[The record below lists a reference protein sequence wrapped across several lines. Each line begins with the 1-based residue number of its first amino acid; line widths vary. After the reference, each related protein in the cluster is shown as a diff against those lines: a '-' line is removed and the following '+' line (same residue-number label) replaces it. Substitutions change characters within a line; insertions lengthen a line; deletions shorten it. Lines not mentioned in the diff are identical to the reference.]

1 MRVLILGAGII
12 GKTYAVHL
20 HRAGLEVDL
29 LVKESSYYKLQA
41 FGIQT
46 HNILSKQKIDV
57 HIPLV
62 TEERIQKIYDL
73 VIVSV
78 RLEQLE
84 STFPFLLDLHP
95 STSLLFM
102 LNNIKNL
109 DELSNIFPNRKILL
123 GFPGIGGKYHEDTVE
138 YILVKQQKTTVGSL
152 NEADSDLAFKVKSLF
167 EKSGFPT
174 DIERDMKSWLLTH
187 AVFITSLSAYIIR
200 HEGSNTQLAK
210 DRTTV
215 RAWIHSVA
223 DGLKALQR
231 AGFSIAPKNIKAIF
245 LKTPTWL
252 ALKYWQ
258 KYLQGDVTRYAIVP
272 HALSAQTELQN
283 LSKDL
288 LAILEEAKSPAPK
301 LEADLSDFI
310 AKRDD

>member
-29 LVKESSYYKLQA
+29 LVRERSYYKLQA

-46 HNILSKQKIDV
+46 HNILSKQKLDV
-57 HIPLV
+57 QIPLV

-109 DELSNIFPNRKILL
+109 DELSDIFPNRKILL

-138 YILVKQQKTTVGSL
+138 YIHVKQQKTTVGSL
-152 NEADSDLAFKVKSLF
+152 DGENSDLVFKVKSLF

-174 DIERDMKSWLLTH
+174 DIEKDMKSWLLTH
-187 AVFITSLSAYIIR
+187 AVFITSLSAYIIK
-200 HEGSNTQLAK
+200 HEGSNTRLAK
-210 DRTTV
+210 NRSAV

-223 DGLKALQR
+223 DGLKALQK
-231 AGFSIAPKNIKAIF
+231 AGFSITPKNIKTIF
-245 LKTPTWL
+245 LKAPTWF

-258 KYLQGDVTRYAIVP
+258 KYLQGDVTRYAIAP
-272 HALSAQTELQN
+272 HALSVQTEMQN

-301 LEADLSDFI
+301 LEAVLSEFI
-310 AKRDD
+310 TKSDD